1 MIRSKH
7 IVVET
12 IQRLLELGQPASIGK
27 ISSISGKKKMDVLR
41 EITNNKS
48 LLKLN
53 KKGDIIGFCDVITAQ
68 KEEMFKKGLL
78 YRCRKINY
86 NSDSA
91 IDWEDPRAENMKEEY
106 WEGGFRDCVKCRYV
120 LNREY
125 NIKKLEEFG
134 IRDYS
139 DIKAEELKPFD
150 DFWKPV

>member
-53 KKGDIIGFCDVITAQ
+53 KKGDIIGFRDVITAQ
-68 KEEMFKKGLL
+68 KEEMLKKGLL
-78 YRCRKINY
+78 YYCRKINY
-86 NSDSA
+86 DSDTA
-91 IDWEDPRAENMKEEY
+91 IEWEDPRAESMMEEY
-106 WEGGFRDCVKCRYV
+106 WEGGFTDCVKRTYI
-120 LNREY
+120 LKRSD

>member
-53 KKGDIIGFCDVITAQ
+53 KKGDIIGFYDVYNKQ
-68 KEEMFKKGLL
+68 LNEMFEKGLL
-78 YRCRKINY
+78 YSIDKINY

-91 IDWEDPRAENMKEEY
+91 IDWKDPRAESMKEEY
-106 WEGGFRDCVKCRYV
+106 WEGGFGDCVRCRYV
-120 LNREY
+120 LNRDY

-134 IRDYS
+134 IRNIDS
-139 DIKAEELKPFD
+139 VKKEELKPFD